1 MSDAKPAG
9 TQAPHDASEKRNVL
23 ITPDGEEL
31 DLSIVGTARID
42 PDVHRPNIRRNR
54 LNGTKFAIAG
64 LLYLIRREQSIQF
77 ATVLTLVVIA
87 LSAWLGVDRYE
98 WMFLLLS
105 LGSVWVTECLNTAI
119 EATINMGSP
128 APNAMAKVGKDVAS
142 TATLISMV
150 VFLLIAGSIV
160 LTRLPERLAGG

>member
-1 MSDAKPAG
+1 MTEPNARPGTPPA
-9 TQAPHDASEKRNVL
+9 ASEKKNVL

-42 PDVHRPNIRRNR
+42 PGSHRPKVGRSR
-54 LNGTKFAIAG
+54 LDGTKYAIAG
-64 LLYLIRREQSIQF
+64 LLYLLRREPSIQF
-77 ATVLTLVVIA
+77 ATVLTVIVIA
-87 LSAWLGVDRYE
+87 LCAWLGVDRYE

-128 APNAMAKVGKDVAS
+128 MPNAMAKIGKDVAS
-142 TATLISMV
+142 TATFISMV
-150 VFLLIAGSIV
+150 VFMLIAATIV
-160 LTRLPERLAGG
+160 LAHLPEHLTGS